1 MDTGMQEKNENL
13 QRLRVLVVDDNEVV
27 RRVLGGIIRQDE
39 ALQLIGEATHGESA
53 LEAVRLHK
61 PDVVCLDMM
70 MPGRDGISVLEELR
84 ETSPATQVVIITGYA
99 TPDLINK
106 ARTLGAVGFVIKPFS
121 AAKVLSAIHVAAKSQ
136 AVS

>member
-1 MDTGMQEKNENL
+1 MQKKNENL
-13 QRLRVLVVDDNEVV
+13 QRLRVLVVDDNEVA

-53 LEAVRLHK
+53 LEAARLHM

-70 MPGRDGISVLEELR
+70 MPGRDGMSVLEELR
-84 ETSPATQVVIITGYA
+84 ETSPATQVVVITGYA

-106 ARTLGAVGFVIKPFS
+106 ARTLGAVGFVVKPFS
-121 AAKVLSAIHVAAKSQ
+121 AAKVLLAIHGAAKSQ